1 MFSKHW
7 SPPTLKRAFT
17 LNAIITH
24 IHLLPFPSRDSPML
38 FPWHL
43 SPSCL
48 LVLSCCVT
56 CSLTRKNPA
65 IRGLCLVAFAV
76 GVRGYLCSYMWW
88 GPALIWPRASL
99 ITHLQAAPSD
109 PLLSLDFS
117 HTIAFYSDSSEM
129 GLHCLESPSKS
140 RIRQYSQNQ
149 AVWLSSIYSGYCSK
163 GFFPVQSHS
172 VPFLIESLDQFTVSP
187 KVYSSW

>member
-1 MFSKHW
+1 MGLTNVV
-7 SPPTLKRAFT
+7 PMTLEPLLSACSFLLCDLFT
-17 LNAIITH
+17 DSEESCD
-24 IHLLPFPSRDSPML
+24 SRFVSRR
-38 FPWHL
+38 FCCW
-43 SPSCL
+43 CL
-48 LVLSCCVT
+48 WLCVF
-56 CSLTRKNPA
+56 LH
-65 IRGLCLVAFAV
+65 V
-76 GVRGYLCSYMWW
+76 W
-88 GPALIWPRASL
+88 GPALVWPRASL
-99 ITHLQAAPSD
+99 ITHLQAAPLD

-149 AVWLSSIYSGYCSK
+149 AVWLGSIYSGYCSN